1 MAEESKQEQCKVG
14 GRYEAAL
21 AQARHED
28 KMMWQRFG
36 AFLVP
41 HTILMAVVLK
51 VGDGHPW
58 HYSYGTFIASIAG
71 FALCVLWLAVYQ
83 RSSAFHQFRIAQA
96 RKIEPDG
103 WNILA
108 GDGRK
113 FSDGEPIFDWFKP
126 CNDEEFEMPWLAQV
140 LRTRTASYSM
150 ILLFLLVYLFV
161 IVSSGPWWIGNG

>member
-1 MAEESKQEQCKVG
+1 MDIHG
-14 GRYEAAL
+14 I
-21 AQARHED
+21 
-28 KMMWQRFG
+28 
-36 AFLVP
+36 
-41 HTILMAVVLK
+41 IL
-51 VGDGHPW
+51 
-58 HYSYGTFIASIAG
+58 TE
-71 FALCVLWLAVYQ
+71 
-83 RSSAFHQFRIAQA
+83 RSSLRLQGLRFASSGWQCINEAPLSTNF
-96 RKIEPDG
+96 EPDG